1 MRVRVKLFAVARELA
16 GRNEVEVA
24 VADGATVAQVRQA
37 LVAAVPA
44 LGPVLPHALL
54 AVDAKYAGDATV
66 VTEQSELAL
75 IPPVSGG

>member
-16 GRNEVEVA
+16 GRSDVEIA
-24 VADGATVAQVRQA
+24 VAEGATVADVRQA
-37 LVAAVPA
+37 LAGDVPA
-44 LGPVLPHALL
+44 LADVLPHALL
-54 AVDAKYAGDATV
+54 AVDAQYADETTV